1 MRAMAAVCAI
11 ILAACA
17 GSSKQV
23 KPPEP
28 SNQSEEAKAAAEQ
41 EKLDE
46 SKLVCTWER
55 PTGSNIPEKVCKM
68 PEQADAEREAAQR
81 IIHSTHP
88 VQVVKDG

>member
-46 SKLVCTWER
+46 SKLVCTWEK
-55 PTGSNIPEKVCKM
+55 PTGSNIPEKVCRM
-68 PEQADAEREAAQR
+68 PEQIEADRDAAQR
-81 IIHSTHP
+81 TLHSNPP
-88 VQVVKDG
+88 VQTMKGG